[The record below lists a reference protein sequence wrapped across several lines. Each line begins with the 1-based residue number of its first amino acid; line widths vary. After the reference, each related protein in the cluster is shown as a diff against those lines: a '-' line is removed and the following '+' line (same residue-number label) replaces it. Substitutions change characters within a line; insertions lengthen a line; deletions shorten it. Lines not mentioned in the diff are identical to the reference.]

1 MKVSIGSNKGW
12 LRLRWQHLGK
22 KYSLY
27 LGMRDS
33 PTGRAMARQKASQIE
48 ADIYSG
54 NFDPT
59 LLKYRPR
66 ILGKNA
72 TEISAPELFERFSQ
86 AMKREKALCQGS
98 LERYRGCLSHVR
110 RSLNIPAHQVTS
122 NSAGKFASVLL
133 ESVSNRTAKE
143 YLWLLKSCWDW
154 ARGKY
159 HLAESNPWPEKLTK
173 IKPQLRQRVKPFTA
187 AEVRAILAGFKSDAN
202 APNRYYSHYADVVSF
217 LFGVGCRMGEAAGL
231 RWRHISDTFETC
243 WIGESISRGVRKTTK
258 TGKARTILL
267 SDSVRAM
274 LRSRFL
280 ALNPKPDDLVFP
292 APKGGP
298 ICDRLFN
305 RRAWHTVLERCNIEY
320 RNPYSIRHTAISHA
334 LASGANPIDLAAQTG
349 HDKRVLLDTYAHV
362 INQQSLFVE
371 F

>member
-110 RSLNIPAHQVTS
+110 RSLNIPAH
-122 NSAGKFASVLL
+122 
-133 ESVSNRTAKE
+133 
-143 YLWLLKSCWDW
+143 
-154 ARGKY
+154 
-159 HLAESNPWPEKLTK
+159 
-173 IKPQLRQRVKPFTA
+173 
-187 AEVRAILAGFKSDAN
+187 
-202 APNRYYSHYADVVSF
+202 
-217 LFGVGCRMGEAAGL
+217 
-231 RWRHISDTFETC
+231 
-243 WIGESISRGVRKTTK
+243 
-258 TGKARTILL
+258 
-267 SDSVRAM
+267 
-274 LRSRFL
+274 
-280 ALNPKPDDLVFP
+280 
-292 APKGGP
+292 
-298 ICDRLFN
+298 
-305 RRAWHTVLERCNIEY
+305 
-320 RNPYSIRHTAISHA
+320 
-334 LASGANPIDLAAQTG
+334 
-349 HDKRVLLDTYAHV
+349 
-362 INQQSLFVE
+362 
-371 F
+371 